1 MANHRSAVKRHR
13 QSLVRRE
20 RNQHLRT
27 TVRNAIRKARKAIET
42 GGKAALA
49 EVQAAERI
57 LRKGATKGIL
67 HTRTADRTVSRLHRA
82 LNARA

>member
-20 RNQHLRT
+20 RNQHVRA

-42 GGKAALA
+42 GGKDAVA
-49 EVQAAERI
+49 EVQAAERL
-57 LRKGATKGIL
+57 LRKSVTKGVL
-67 HTRTADRTVSRLHRA
+67 KSRTVSRTVSRLHRA
-82 LNARA
+82 LVAKG